1 MQAHGASN
9 TTQEING
16 VSHAAADH
24 CYIDVD
30 RLLTQ
35 FKSLPHN
42 VELSNGNY
50 LFFKNEILFH
60 SRPDA
65 LTLAF
70 SSRCF

>member
-24 CYIDVD
+24 CYVYVD

-42 VELSNGNY
+42 VKLSNGNY
-50 LFFKNEILFH
+50 LFLKMRSYFILELM
-60 SRPDA
+60 P
-65 LTLAF
+65 LY
-70 SSRCF
+70 

>member
-9 TTQEING
+9 TTQEINE

-35 FKSLPHN
+35 FKFFPDN
-42 VELSNGNY
+42 VKLRNGNY

-60 SRPDA
+60 SRTDA

-70 SSRCF
+70 SSR

>member
-24 CYIDVD
+24 CYVCVD

-42 VELSNGNY
+42 VKLSNGNY
-50 LFFKNEILFH
+50 LFLKN
-60 SRPDA
+60 
-65 LTLAF
+65 
-70 SSRCF
+70 